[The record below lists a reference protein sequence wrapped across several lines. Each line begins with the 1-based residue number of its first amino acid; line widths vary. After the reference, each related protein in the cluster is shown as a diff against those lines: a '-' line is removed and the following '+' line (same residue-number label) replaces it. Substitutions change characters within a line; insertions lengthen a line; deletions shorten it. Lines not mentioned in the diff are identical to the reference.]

1 MESVGNI
8 EYDEELGALKG
19 MIDYPCGCK
28 TRVLIYENAKGD
40 FSVRCPVCGKFCR
53 FNSEMMSGRVVRP
66 VRGAVKKLNLPKPPS
81 R

>member
-1 MESVGNI
+1 MGNVD
-8 EYDEELGALKG
+8 YDEELGALKG
-19 MIDYPCGCK
+19 MIDYPCGCN

-53 FNSEMMSGRVVRP
+53 FNSELMSGRVVRP
-66 VRGAVKKLNLPKPPS
+66 VRGAVRKLNLGKPPS